1 MPCPL
6 QLACRCTLTTT
17 VGREIAKYLIRHGA
31 NVNYQDH
38 ALRNALYWAV
48 SNNVFDNFAYIM
60 STNIAAY
67 LMTLYNN
74 VKLYFQ
80 VYGCAPELALF
91 LLDAGATVKPYSW
104 LQDDALPTAFIK

>member
-48 SNNVFDNFAYIM
+48 SNNIFDNFA
-60 STNIAAY
+60 
-67 LMTLYNN
+67 
-74 VKLYFQ
+74 
-80 VYGCAPELALF
+80 
-91 LLDAGATVKPYSW
+91 
-104 LQDDALPTAFIK
+104 

>member
-48 SNNVFDNFAYIM
+48 SIHVFDNSAYRMIRR
-60 STNIAAY
+60 I
-67 LMTLYNN
+67 
-74 VKLYFQ
+74 
-80 VYGCAPELALF
+80 
-91 LLDAGATVKPYSW
+91 
-104 LQDDALPTAFIK
+104 

>member
-17 VGREIAKYLIRHGA
+17 IGREIAKYLIRHGA

-48 SNNVFDNFAYIM
+48 RKLRF
-60 STNIAAY
+60 
-67 LMTLYNN
+67 LYNN
-74 VKLYFQ
+74 NNNNKIAKF
-80 VYGCAPELALF
+80 
-91 LLDAGATVKPYSW
+91 S
-104 LQDDALPTAFIK
+104 